1 MLLIRKLWLIAWRR
15 KYSWCC
21 WLLCKKNTS
30 SMKISPPTHLKNDLN
45 INILLVWNYQKAS
58 PQFFNN
64 NCSFQGK
71 TSWMLSQRLVMTFKA
86 PPDVVTRTKVGRRE
100 PNTRNRRRYGR
111 CRNTGKDT
119 SENTDD
125 APFFLSIMDINKCF
139 FNVKLSNIWKKV

>member
-1 MLLIRKLWLIAWRR
+1 
-15 KYSWCC
+15 
-21 WLLCKKNTS
+21 
-30 SMKISPPTHLKNDLN
+30 
-45 INILLVWNYQKAS
+45 
-58 PQFFNN
+58 
-64 NCSFQGK
+64 
-71 TSWMLSQRLVMTFKA
+71 MLSQRLVMTFKA

-139 FNVKLSNIWKKV
+139 FKYQIVKYFKESLTKKKKN

>member
-1 MLLIRKLWLIAWRR
+1 
-15 KYSWCC
+15 
-21 WLLCKKNTS
+21 
-30 SMKISPPTHLKNDLN
+30 
-45 INILLVWNYQKAS
+45 
-58 PQFFNN
+58 
-64 NCSFQGK
+64 
-71 TSWMLSQRLVMTFKA
+71 MLSQRLVMTFKA

-139 FNVKLSNIWKKV
+139 FLMSNCQIFQGKFNKKKKKLGKKQNIGLIPLLFYL